1 MEQQLDLGSMGTTTF
16 RAVEMQQVAEQSA
29 WCAACGLC
37 AACGATVATWAGVSA
52 FASF

>member
-16 RAVEMQQVAEQSA
+16 RAVEMQQAEQSA

-37 AACGATVATWAGVSA
+37 AACGATVAAWAGVSA